1 MATALKKK
9 MKKNEMSMTG
19 LGCGALELSR
29 TPWRKFISGRQGLQ
43 LQRLQS
49 EVVESAGDASV
60 VDNRNKAA
68 VPVRGLGNS
77 M

>member
-49 EVVESAGDASV
+49 EIVESAGDASA
-60 VDNRNKAA
+60 VDNGNKAA
-68 VPVRGLGNS
+68 VPLGGSRSS